1 MTAGNNGAGS
11 GSGASG
17 APENDDPFGYLY
29 RSEGGSGEGGQQQ
42 PAAYQ
47 PGVPRT
53 SYNQVR
59 PVGSRTYGGTQGVG
73 SNLGGQ
79 AAQRPGGPNPH
90 YAAPETLGAAP
101 TQGHTPVRGGHGAT
115 PPRPKRRGL
124 LIAAIAVVLVVAGGI
139 GVAMLTNSSSDD
151 KQTSA
156 GGEEKPGGDEAAR
169 GGDAKKK
176 KGKDEDPKNPS
187 AAGMMQRDAASL
199 RLSGG
204 ATTAKDVKGSKA
216 DGGTYIAGMNNVGAA
231 VEWTLEVPQAG
242 EYTVFVGYGVPGTD
256 ANSTLTINGAAR
268 SQSLNMKN
276 FAQAKNGEWDK
287 GWTRTFAWIDLNKG
301 TNTIKVSCEQG
312 NQCNFNLDQ
321 VWLKPGH
328 VNG

>member
-29 RSEGGSGEGGQQQ
+29 RSEGGGSAESGQQT
-42 PAAYQ
+42 AAYQ

-73 SNLGGQ
+73 ANLGA

-90 YAAPETLGAAP
+90 YAAPETLGAP
-101 TQGHTPVRGGHGAT
+101 TQGQAAVRGGHGGHGAGA
-115 PPRPKRRGL
+115 PARPKRRGL

-139 GVAMLTNSSSDD
+139 GVAMMQNSSSDD

-156 GGEEKPGGDEAAR
+156 GGEEKPGGDEPAK
-169 GGDAKKK
+169 GGDAKKQ
-176 KGKDEDPKNPS
+176 KDKDKADQPKNPS
-187 AAGMMQRDAASL
+187 VNGQQKRDASNL

-204 ATTAKDVKGSKA
+204 ATTEKTVKGANA
-216 DGGTYIAGMNNVGAA
+216 DGGIYITGMNQPGAA
-231 VEWTLEVPQAG
+231 VEWTVDVEKAG
-242 EYTVFVGYGVPGTD
+242 DYRLNLRYGVPGKD
-256 ANSTLTINGAAR
+256 ATLTTWANGNKTF
-268 SQSLNMKN
+268 SPIKMKN
-276 FAQAKNGEWDK
+276 YGAKPGDWENGWFTS
-287 GWTRTFAWIDLNKG
+287 WVQVSLNKG
-301 TNTIKVSCEQG
+301 TNTLKFSCEPG
-312 NQCNFNLDQ
+312 DSCESHLDQ
-321 VWLKPGH
+321 VWLS
-328 VNG
+328 

>member
-73 SNLGGQ
+73 SNLGA

-90 YAAPETLGAAP
+90 YAAPETLGAP
-101 TQGHTPVRGGHGAT
+101 TQGHTPVRGGHGTA
-115 PPRPKRRGL
+115 PARPKRRGL

-139 GVAMLTNSSSDD
+139 GVAMMQNSSSDD

-156 GGEEKPGGDEAAR
+156 GGEEKPGGDEPAK
-169 GGDAKKK
+169 GGDAKKQ
-176 KGKDEDPKNPS
+176 KDKDKADQPKNPS
-187 AAGMMQRDAASL
+187 VNDQPKRDASNL

-204 ATTAKDVKGSKA
+204 ATTEKTVKGAQA
-216 DGGTYIAGMNNVGAA
+216 DGGVYITGMNQPGAA
-231 VEWTLEVPQAG
+231 VEWTVDVAQAG
-242 EYTVFVGYGVPGTD
+242 NYRLNLRYGVPGKD
-256 ANSTLTINGAAR
+256 ASLTTWANGNKTTTPI
-268 SQSLNMKN
+268 NMKN
-276 FAQAKNGEWDK
+276 YGAKPGDWENGWFTS
-287 GWTRTFAWIDLNKG
+287 WVQVTLNKG
-301 TNTIKVSCEQG
+301 TNVLKVSCEPG
-312 NQCNFNLDQ
+312 NQCESHLDQ
-321 VWLKPGH
+321 LWIS
-328 VNG
+328 

>member
-1 MTAGNNGAGS
+1 MTAGNNGNGT
-11 GSGASG
+11 GT
-17 APENDDPFGYLY
+17 PENDDPFGYLY
-29 RSEGGSGEGGQQQ
+29 RSEGGEGTTEA
-42 PAAYQ
+42 PAERR

-59 PVGSRTYGGTQGVG
+59 PVGSRQYGQPAG
-73 SNLGGQ
+73 
-79 AAQRPGGPNPH
+79 AQRQQHPH
-90 YAAPETLGAAP
+90 YAAPETLPGGAAP
-101 TQGHTPVRGGHGAT
+101 QAPTGPAGYAAGPAA
-115 PPRPKRRGL
+115 PARPKRRGP
-124 LIAAIAVVLVVAGGI
+124 LIAAIAVVVVVAGGI
-139 GVAMLTNSSSDD
+139 GVAMLTNNTSSTDS
-151 KQTSA
+151 KQNSA
-156 GGEEKPGGDEAAR
+156 GEQKSGKGDKS
-169 GGDAKKK
+169 GDDSKKAS
-176 KGKDEDPKNPS
+176 DEPQNPS
-187 AAGMMQRDAASL
+187 AAGILKRDAASL

-204 ATTAKDVKGSKA
+204 ATTAKDVQGAKA
-216 DGGTYIAGMNNVGAA
+216 DGGTYITGMNKPGAA
-231 VEWTLEVPQAG
+231 VEWSLEVPQAG

-256 ANSTLTINGAAR
+256 ANSTLTVNGQASSR
-268 SQSLNMKN
+268 QLNMKN